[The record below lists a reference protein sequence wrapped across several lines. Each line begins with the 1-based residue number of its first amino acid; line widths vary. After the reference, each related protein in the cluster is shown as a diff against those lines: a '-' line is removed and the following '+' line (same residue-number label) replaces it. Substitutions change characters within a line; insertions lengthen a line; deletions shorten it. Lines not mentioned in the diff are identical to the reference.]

1 MSVGF
6 GVAGVN
12 ARGVMAE
19 GCSCGR
25 VHGLLRGV
33 VRAVPGVACVWCQ
46 LGVRGFEYEAE

>member
-1 MSVGF
+1 MGF

-19 GCSCGR
+19 GCAYGR
-25 VHGLLRGV
+25 VHGLLWRV
-33 VRAVPGVACVWCQ
+33 VRAVSGVACVWCQ